1 MKPWRRKPSKYL
13 IAAATGIVAL
23 CPITAYASAM
33 GVKNVHEKS
42 IEYYQSA
49 QVDDKAWDIAVESK
63 ADDSSDTNEI
73 VLNFVQRG
81 INNVDVVIGKGERAI
96 FSDVSL
102 SKGQEITSSL
112 VSDSSG
118 DNFTLM
124 ILNSAGR
131 GVSYSSKSG
140 AILSVYTVPNNADYT
155 LQIKNTSDSS
165 IHVTGTIRIE

>member
-1 MKPWRRKPSKYL
+1 MA
-13 IAAATGIVAL
+13 I
-23 CPITAYASAM
+23 
-33 GVKNVHEKS
+33 
-42 IEYYQSA
+42 
-49 QVDDKAWDIAVESK
+49 ESK
-63 ADDSSDTNEI
+63 ADGSLDADEI

-102 SKGQEITSSL
+102 SKDQEITASL

-155 LQIKNTSDSS
+155 LKIINTSDSS
-165 IHVTGTIRIE
+165 IHITGTIRIE